1 MALAWRWMIVGMMAL
16 FPITSHALALGKL
29 KVFSALNEPLNA
41 EIEFTSAT
49 EKEFKGLTVSL
60 ASRADFDAA
69 GVDHRL
75 GPLPSE
81 RSDDAHLVQV
91 IGCSAFQPANLLF
104 GDVLS
109 LRAEAALLMPHVNGN
124 LLKAMI
130 EDADQPGIPARPD
143 LPSRPTPGHST
154 ATRPHRTRTAP
165 AAARP

>member
-69 GVDHRL
+69 GVDRPPLLSQIKFIVAKRTDGRYFLELRTDQQLDEPFLHLLLQIEWPGGRL
-75 GPLPSE
+75 VREYTALIDPPYE
-81 RSDDAHLVQV
+81 EKQDYKR
-91 IGCSAFQPANLLF
+91 
-104 GDVLS
+104 VLEEQKKK
-109 LRAEAALLMPHVNGN
+109 AKAA
-124 LLKAMI
+124 
-130 EDADQPGIPARPD
+130 
-143 LPSRPTPGHST
+143 
-154 ATRPHRTRTAP
+154 
-165 AAARP
+165 